1 MEWNQ
6 TSRNALFVGENQHLC
21 QQEEDTDFLRLC
33 NALFAVR
40 RERHI
45 QWEKQEMTIG
55 RRVRHQTML

>member
-40 RERHI
+40 KERLI
-45 QWEKQEMTIG
+45 QWEKQGMTIG
-55 RRVRHQTML
+55 KKQRHQTTL

>member
-21 QQEEDTDFLRLC
+21 QQEEDTAFLRLC

-45 QWEKQEMTIG
+45 Q
-55 RRVRHQTML
+55 